1 MDESEDVDKLN
12 QFHFGAG
19 CDSPPQ
25 CIPLLFTEPVHSGH
39 TMPATHRPWM
49 LQAARRAATGHP
61 STNHLIL
68 EMVPPPVATG
78 VCRHASGVFP
88 EYTSSTFGLGC
99 DDEVMLDF
107 FHVYEAG
114 YAHLKRCSDAVL
126 LDLCYTG
133 LEDLVLGRPCITHY
147 TL

>member
-1 MDESEDVDKLN
+1 MYHRVCMVLHSGPCLQLTMPGSYSRTPTPSIPSDKVGHSIMDESEDVDKLN
-12 QFHFGAG
+12 QFHFGAE

-68 EMVPPPVATG
+68 EMVPP
-78 VCRHASGVFP
+78 SGHWCVP
-88 EYTSSTFGLGC
+88 ARIWSLSGIYVEHLRLGL
-99 DDEVMLDF
+99 
-107 FHVYEAG
+107 
-114 YAHLKRCSDAVL
+114 
-126 LDLCYTG
+126 
-133 LEDLVLGRPCITHY
+133 
-147 TL
+147 